1 MIELILLTS
10 IATTTLRTMPPR
22 PPVTAASRITRVK
35 REQALAVIFG
45 SVQVGKLVGV
55 AVEGDREHGYISNYQ
70 QTIGT

>member
-1 MIELILLTS
+1 MELILLTS
-10 IATTTLRTMPPR
+10 IATTTPRTMPP
-22 PPVTAASRITRVK
+22 PPVTAPSRITRVK

-70 QTIGT
+70 